1 MKKILTYLIPCILIS
16 VISCQ
21 EAHDGKLPEKEFIPK
36 KYEAV
41 ENANWLVG
49 RWENNSAEGN
59 LSEFWTKTN
68 DSTFH
73 GESYFVIKNDTVFG
87 EKVELSQ
94 IGKDFI
100 YEVSVAKQNDEKP
113 VPFKLTKSSETE
125 MVWENPKHDYPNKI
139 VYQKVGKDSL
149 VAEIFG
155 TKDGKVKSEVFK
167 MKKVQEIY
175 PKQKTNKTNGTSKSL
190 SYLQR

>member
-16 VISCQ
+16 MISCK
-21 EAHDGKLPEKEFIPK
+21 EAHDSKLPEMEITSK

-41 ENANWLVG
+41 ENANWLIG

-59 LSEFWTKTN
+59 LSEFWAKTN
-68 DSTFH
+68 DSTFQ
-73 GESYFVIKNDTVFG
+73 GESYFVIENDTVFG
-87 EKVELSQ
+87 EKVELMQ
-94 IGKDFI
+94 RGNDFI
-100 YEVSVAKQNDEKP
+100 FEARVAKQNDEKP

-125 MVWENPKHDYPNKI
+125 MVWENPTHDFPNKI

-155 TKDGKVKSEVFK
+155 TKDGKAKNEVFK
-167 MKKVQEIY
+167 MKKVQ
-175 PKQKTNKTNGTSKSL
+175 
-190 SYLQR
+190 

>member
-1 MKKILTYLIPCILIS
+1 MKKSLTYLIPCVLIS
-16 VISCQ
+16 VTSCK
-21 EAHDGKLPEKEFIPK
+21 EAHDSKLPEKEIVSK

-41 ENANWLVG
+41 ENANWLIG
-49 RWENNSAEGN
+49 RWENNSKEGN

-73 GESYFVIKNDTVFG
+73 GESYFVIEKDTVFG
-87 EKVELSQ
+87 EKIVLMQ
-94 IGKDFI
+94 NGKDFI

-113 VPFKLTKSSETE
+113 VPFKLKKSSETE
-125 MVWENPKHDYPNKI
+125 IVWENPTHDFPNKI

-167 MKKVQEIY
+167 MKKVQ
-175 PKQKTNKTNGTSKSL
+175 
-190 SYLQR
+190 